1 MPENVFINY
10 NCTNCQVVQKL
21 VNDNQILPDKSYW
34 WTVQLLVPGCWITA
48 RWEWGEAA
56 GCVWARSICC
66 RGGSLRA
73 VLGWAGFPVSEEN
86 QFLGA
91 REPSGCSAPDAD
103 GRRGSVGSLPRCWGH
118 QPSGQPRPSAA
129 QAWKI
134 RQRGRDQT
142 FRACKWLSLGVWGTE
157 LSLFASGDHW
167 TSHCT
172 AEKGHLVCSL
182 CQNASLSQRQHGG
195 AGTANDRICRSRSQR
210 SLSGSCNERHQGEQG
225 QHSF

>member
-10 NCTNCQVVQKL
+10 NFMTSQVVQKL
-21 VNDNQILPDKSYW
+21 VNDNQILPDKSCW

-56 GCVWARSICC
+56 GCVWACSICY

-73 VLGWAGFPVSEEN
+73 VLGRAGLPVSEEN
-86 QFLGA
+86 RLLGA

-103 GRRGSVGSLPRCWGH
+103 GRRGSVGSLPRGWGH
-118 QPSGQPRPSAA
+118 QPSGQPRPSTA

-142 FRACKWLSLGVWGTE
+142 FSSCQWPSLGVWGIE
-157 LSLFASGDHW
+157 PVCFRWSLDLPLHSRERPSCVFSVPECLFVPASTWRRWH
-167 TSHCT
+167 S
-172 AEKGHLVCSL
+172 K
-182 CQNASLSQRQHGG
+182 RQ
-195 AGTANDRICRSRSQR
+195 DM
-210 SLSGSCNERHQGEQG
+210 
-225 QHSF
+225 